1 MPKETIRKLGED
13 LSRLLVAGAHLASAD
28 GELKKNKEKLE
39 SLAKQLGDKAPVL
52 GQLAKAAE
60 KAMSAAGAEAAKEVC
75 SLTTNV
81 AQVRAA
87 QAGLASAD
95 GAASPVPEAPLIG
108 TPCNARYVYDI
119 YEALTTHGSGRD
131 EPISNGVQTGQIVD
145 LRLRAAAI
153 AAIADT
159 YIGQRVAKEVVPL
172 YGTTVAAIV
181 RGQFNPKG
189 GAADGRRLTA
199 LTAIEKTGAK
209 DLIVTAL
216 KDGNAEMRESALDA
230 IADHLIGVADFEP
243 LVLETMS
250 KERSGGVRR
259 AGVRALE
266 GFGSDQVLDALI
278 SSLQI
283 DSCSRAAASSLG
295 KSPHAKVVDR
305 LLELLDETIGGDK
318 KAKKK
323 KEDDTREQ
331 ARWILRAL
339 APHKGAKIAAKAVD
353 LLDTHG
359 GPAAECVLTSGDGR
373 QLGAA
378 ADRLFGKDNEM
389 FQPAVRAAMK
399 LGADEAFKRL
409 SKVLEAPDRTHDAG
423 KARVAAVFHFLGTD
437 ADKRWLKV
445 LFKELEEPSPVTTQ
459 AIAAI
464 GKIGDKSAVKPL
476 IKALQAKPMPTT
488 PLKSAI
494 IQALGVLKDPSAIDP
509 IFDAIV
515 DSKQYDVAA
524 AVHSAVIALDS
535 PAALPRARALVAKLE
550 GNAWQFWYYRRMLEQ
565 LEHKFGK

>member
-28 GELKKNKEKLE
+28 GELKKDQERLE
-39 SLAKQLGDKAPVL
+39 ALAKQLGEKAPVL
-52 GQLAKAAE
+52 GTLAKAAE
-60 KAMSAAGAEAAKEVC
+60 KARGAAGAEAAKEIC

-87 QAGLASAD
+87 QSAL
-95 GAASPVPEAPLIG
+95 AASEGALTPVPQAPLIG

-131 EPISNGVQTGQIVD
+131 EPITNGVQTGQIVD

-153 AAIADT
+153 GAIADT
-159 YIGQRVAKEVVPL
+159 YIGHRVAKEVVPL

-181 RGQFNPKG
+181 RSQFNPKG
-189 GAADGRRLTA
+189 GSADGRRLAA
-199 LTAIEKTGAK
+199 LTAIEKSGAK
-209 DLIVTAL
+209 DLIVAAL
-216 KDGNAEMRESALDA
+216 RDGNAEMREAALDA
-230 IADHLIGVADFEP
+230 IADHLVGVAEFEP

-250 KERSGGVRR
+250 KERTAGVRR

-266 GFGSDQVLDALI
+266 GFGSDQVLEALV

-283 DSCSRAAASSLG
+283 ENCARAAAASLG
-295 KSPHAKVVDR
+295 KSPHPKVVDR
-305 LLELLDETIGGDK
+305 LLALLDETIASDK

-323 KEDDTREQ
+323 EETREP

-339 APHKGAKIAAKAVD
+339 APHKNGKIAAKAVD
-353 LLDTHG
+353 LLDSHG
-359 GPAAECVLTSGDGR
+359 GPAAECVLTSGDGK

-378 ADRLFGKDNEM
+378 ADRLFGKDVEL
-389 FQPAVRAAMK
+389 FQPAARAAMK
-399 LGADEAFKRL
+399 LGPEEAFKRL

-423 KARVAAVFHFLGTD
+423 KQRVQSVFQFLGPE

-445 LFKELEEPSPVTTQ
+445 LFKELDDLGPLTVQ
-459 AIAAI
+459 AIHAI
-464 GKIGDKSAVKPL
+464 GKIQDKSAMKPL
-476 IKALQAKPMPTT
+476 INALSAKPMPTT
-488 PLKSAI
+488 PLKSAM
-494 IQALGVLKDPSAIDP
+494 IQALGALKDPAAIDP

-515 DSKQYDVAA
+515 DKKAYDVAA
-524 AVHSAVIALDS
+524 AVHAAIIAIDSA
-535 PAALPRARALVAKLE
+535 AALPRARDLVAKLE